1 MTRPHGVRGELNAIP
16 LVPPVL
22 EAGDLIIGRTL
33 TARDAEGRERPVVG
47 QSVRPHKGRWL
58 IRLEGVETVEA
69 VDLFRGF
76 DLCLPR
82 SDLPPLPE
90 GWYWE
95 ADLRDCRVI
104 DARLGEIGRAES
116 LDVAT
121 PQAHL
126 RVCRPDGRIAAIPWT
141 QPLIVQVD
149 LKTGQIH
156 TDLPDQFP
164 GVSDEPP
171 RNSS

>member
-1 MTRPHGVRGELNAIP
+1 MSTGGQKSRQL
-16 LVPPVL
+16 
-22 EAGDLIIGRTL
+22 GR
-33 TARDAEGRERPVVG
+33 
-47 QSVRPHKGRWL
+47 
-58 IRLEGVETVEA
+58 
-69 VDLFRGF
+69 
-76 DLCLPR
+76 
-82 SDLPPLPE
+82 
-90 GWYWE
+90 YWE

-104 DARLGEIGRAES
+104 DARLGEIGRAEG

-126 RVCRPDGRIAAIPWT
+126 RVCRPDGLIVAIPWT
-141 QPLIVQVD
+141 RPLIAQVD

-164 GVSDEPP
+164 GVSDEPS